1 MTAGVPCSSLKT
13 AGIIVA
19 VVEVILCILSVYGL
33 FRNLHLFGSSYL
45 FWFIL
50 GIFSVIVILFA
61 IALMLYAIKKEK
73 ARWLI
78 PHLSAQVFLILF
90 LIIVAIVVA
99 ILLLF
104 GAYRG
109 IRNLLGVYDYHMS
122 DDSTFLLGMMIII
135 IYLIV
140 AILEVF
146 FLIIVWKLYKQLRD
160 YSSIGHYSDDKNVQ
174 WQSVGTPPKDNAHG
188 SPTMGDVYPYGQDGG
203 QGQML

>member
-1 MTAGVPCSSLKT
+1 MPRKNIIACHSFVVTNANLEIIRLLSGLFLTRIGDDRRGALFQPQDGWHNRGRRRSNSVHTLCLWTFPEPAPLRIQLPILVHSRSVQILKKPHVCRPYVVFVCSQMEYSERFTYDVTLQT

-78 PHLSAQVFLILF
+78 PHLSAQVS
-90 LIIVAIVVA
+90 
-99 ILLLF
+99 
-104 GAYRG
+104 G
-109 IRNLLGVYDYHMS
+109 I
-122 DDSTFLLGMMIII
+122 STC
-135 IYLIV
+135 
-140 AILEVF
+140 
-146 FLIIVWKLYKQLRD
+146 
-160 YSSIGHYSDDKNVQ
+160 
-174 WQSVGTPPKDNAHG
+174 
-188 SPTMGDVYPYGQDGG
+188 
-203 QGQML
+203 